1 MLFGIEGVGMEMITN
16 DLEKLVGK
24 TIKEIKFFGYD
35 EQLIIK
41 TDDDLYVVF
50 YAVAGY
56 DGDAEVQINDRL
68 DDSEQKNA
76 GLISEEE
83 YKRRIEVRKNECE
96 ASNDRSE
103 RARYEEL
110 KKKYG
115 K

>member
-1 MLFGIEGVGMEMITN
+1 MLVEENVMEIITN
-16 DLEKLVGK
+16 DLEKLAGK

-41 TDDDLYVVF
+41 TEDDLYVVF
-50 YAVAGY
+50 HAVSGY
-56 DGDAEVQINDRL
+56 DGDSEVQINDSL

-76 GLISEEE
+76 GLITEEE
-83 YKRRIEVRKNECE
+83 HKRRIEVRKNECE

-103 RARYEEL
+103 RARWEVL
-110 KKKYG
+110 NKKYG